1 LRNDKEA
8 VLKQTQPRNAIPLL
22 HQVVTVFA
30 AAKTA
35 AEARSIEERVLRAAE
50 EERQKKEQA
59 ARAKAKEADKKRQEA
74 EAKRRKEIEA
84 KVGFWGLQLPYSDE
98 GRILA

>member
-1 LRNDKEA
+1 MQSPSCTRF
-8 VLKQTQPRNAIPLL
+8 
-22 HQVVTVFA
+22 VTVFA

-74 EAKRRKEIEA
+74 EANRRKEIEA
-84 KVGFWGLQLPYSDE
+84 KVGSGVLQLPYSDK
-98 GRILA
+98 GRVLA